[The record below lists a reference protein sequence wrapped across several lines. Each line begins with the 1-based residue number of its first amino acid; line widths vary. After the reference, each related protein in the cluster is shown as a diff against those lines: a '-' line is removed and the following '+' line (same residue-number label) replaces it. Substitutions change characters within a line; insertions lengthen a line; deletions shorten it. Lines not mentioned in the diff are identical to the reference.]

1 MEKKQQVQITRTI
14 FVEEV
19 PSELKRLLSLSL
31 SSFSMNVS
39 KYSEDLEKLLAE
51 ENYSMFIEKLLEFR
65 MNLMK
70 ADSVLEDCNIIS
82 KNYLSMMLGTE
93 QQSKQTEPDF
103 HSMLDTMNEQVEK
116 TQDIKR
122 RLEDGDV

>member
-31 SSFSMNVS
+31 SSFSTNVS